1 MVKNC
6 IIKMQYENIDLKL
19 QFSSYHSTLILNIC
33 NKNDENF
40 KCQKLFSFEK
50 KDKGWNGFLESFNIK
65 TSQ

>member
-40 KCQKLFSFEK
+40 KCQKHFSIEK
-50 KDKGWNGFLESFNIK
+50 KDKS
-65 TSQ
+65 